1 LAIALNQNGSLNSLI
16 EPARQAS
23 IVTLYATGE
32 GLTNPASSDGRPAA
46 APYPAPVLPVTL
58 TIGGYPARILFAG
71 EAPGYAGL
79 LQINAR
85 LPGGFAPTGNVPVV
99 LSVGAASSQPGVTI
113 AVE

>member
-1 LAIALNQNGSLNSLI
+1 M
-16 EPARQAS
+16 PR
-23 IVTLYATGE
+23 
-32 GLTNPASSDGRPAA
+32 GLTQPPSSDGKPAT
-46 APYPAPVLPVTL
+46 APYPLPILPVTL
-58 TIGGYPARILFAG
+58 TVGGYPAQILFAG

-113 AVE
+113 AVVE